1 MNTKQNNEIHE
12 NFARQIQII
21 RKNNKLS
28 MSEFAESLGVAKSRV
43 NMWENNGVIPRP
55 ELLVLI
61 SKEYN
66 TPLHILLGI
75 EEISSYN
82 EKQNSLFQ
90 FLLTLDNSQ
99 LEKADKILRI
109 VFSDDQDINKKEDS
123 LGSNEH

>member
-12 NFARQIQII
+12 NFAKQIQII

-55 ELLVLI
+55 ELLVHI
-61 SKEYN
+61 SKEYK
-66 TPLHILLGI
+66 TSLHILLGI

-99 LEKADKILRI
+99 LEKADKILKI
-109 VFSDDQDINKKEDS
+109 VFSDN
-123 LGSNEH
+123 

>member
-1 MNTKQNNEIHE
+1 MNTKQNNDIHG

-21 RKNNKLS
+21 RKNNELS

-61 SKEYN
+61 SKEYK

-75 EEISSYN
+75 EEISSDN
-82 EKQNSLFQ
+82 KKQNSLFQ

-109 VFSDDQDINKKEDS
+109 VFSDD
-123 LGSNEH
+123 

>member
-75 EEISSYN
+75 EEISSKN
-82 EKQNSLFQ
+82 KKRNSLFQ

-123 LGSNEH
+123 

>member
-28 MSEFAESLGVAKSRV
+28 MSEFAESLEVAKSRV

-123 LGSNEH
+123 

>member
-28 MSEFAESLGVAKSRV
+28 MSEFAESLGITKSRV

-55 ELLVLI
+55 ELLVYI
-61 SKEYN
+61 SKGYKI
-66 TPLHILLGI
+66 PLHILLGI
-75 EEISSYN
+75 EEVYSEN
-82 EKQNSLFQ
+82 KKQNSLFQ
-90 FLLTLDNSQ
+90 FLLTLDNGQ

-109 VFSDDQDINKKEDS
+109 VFSAN
-123 LGSNEH
+123 

>member
-61 SKEYN
+61 SKEYR

-75 EEISSYN
+75 EEISSDN
-82 EKQNSLFQ
+82 KKQNSLFQ

-99 LEKADKILRI
+99 LEKTDKILRI

-123 LGSNEH
+123 

>member
-12 NFARQIQII
+12 NFAKQIQII

-61 SKEYN
+61 SKGYN

-75 EEISSYN
+75 KEISSEN
-82 EKQNSLFQ
+82 KKRNSLLQ
-90 FLLTLDNSQ
+90 FLLTLDDNQ
-99 LEKADKILRI
+99 LEKAEKMLKI
-109 VFSDDQDINKKEDS
+109 VFGDN
-123 LGSNEH
+123 